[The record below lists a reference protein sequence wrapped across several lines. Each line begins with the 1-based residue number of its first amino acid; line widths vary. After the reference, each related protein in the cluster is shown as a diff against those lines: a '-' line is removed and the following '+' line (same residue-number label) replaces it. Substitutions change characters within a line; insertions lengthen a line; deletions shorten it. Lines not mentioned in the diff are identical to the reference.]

1 MEKKRQKKITIIAL
15 IILMC
20 VASALAGWEILAE
33 HENKEEQEE
42 VIPPPPPSDP
52 LTGALVEDG
61 FDETALQR
69 RVVGFVVENTPD
81 ARPQWG
87 MDDENYPPDIL
98 LQGEVEG
105 GITRTL
111 WLYSDYKKLP
121 EIIGPMRSARPPYI
135 KFSEFFDAV
144 FVHWGQSYSK
154 GEYTGANKIFEWHDI
169 DHLNQMTLDDKEGLY
184 DRDGSRPVSGE
195 HTGIIHTDKLE
206 ATMKNEG
213 FREAPDVEAMSK
225 IYFNETAVP
234 PSAETA
240 EKISVTYS
248 ERADWETTD
257 WKYNQ
262 EDEMY
267 HTSSFDND
275 FKRDNLL
282 ILYDETEYI
291 TKDDYHGAGG
301 SVTYCDY
308 LFAGGK
314 AQLFSKGAVKDLLWE
329 KRAGKLMLIDPDISV
344 EDVNAAIATA
354 MEEDRKLSLSKATR
368 EVTESMNVILADI
381 PMKDDEL
388 EEAKAEFEAKKEAGE
403 IESDAEFTPEKY
415 VVQTI
420 NKGRTW
426 IGWISSNNGGKVDI
440 TPGDYTI
447 TLPGEEAASEGAE
460 AGEGAAAGTEDA
472 AAESDSA
479 ESTK

>member
-1 MEKKRQKKITIIAL
+1 MKKIKEIQQNKKLL
-15 IILMC
+15 IGLILMLIF
-20 VASALAGWEILAE
+20 ASVLGVWEIMAI
-33 HENKEEQEE
+33 HQGVQEQEE
-42 VIPPPPPSDP
+42 EIPPPPPSDP
-52 LTGALVEDG
+52 LTGALVEEG
-61 FDETALQR
+61 FDESALQR
-69 RVVGFVVENTPD
+69 RVVAFVVENTPD

-121 EIIGPMRSARPPYI
+121 AVIGPMRSARPPYI
-135 KFSEFFDAV
+135 HFSRFFDAV
-144 FVHWGQSYSK
+144 FIHWGMSHSK
-154 GEYTGANKIFEWHDI
+154 GDYIGANKTFQWYEV
-169 DHLNQMTLDDKEGLY
+169 DHINQMTLDDKEGLY
-184 DRDGSRPVSGE
+184 DRDTSRPVSGE
-195 HTGIIHTDKLE
+195 HTGIVHTDKLE

-213 FREAPDVEAMSK
+213 IRETPDIDFMSK
-225 IYFNETAVP
+225 LYFNEVATP
-234 PSAETA
+234 PSTETA
-240 EKISVTYS
+240 EKVSVIYS
-248 ERADWETTD
+248 KRTDWETTD

-291 TKDDYHGAGG
+291 TKDDYQGAGG

-308 LFAGGK
+308 LFKGGK
-314 AQLFSKGAVKDLLWE
+314 AQLFSKGAVKEFLWQ
-329 KRAGKLMLIDPDISV
+329 KRSGRLMLIDPDISI
-344 EDVNAAIATA
+344 EDVNAAVADA
-354 MEEDRKLSLSKATR
+354 MEKDSKLSLNKATR
-368 EVTESMNVILADI
+368 EVAESMNIVLADI

-388 EEAKAEFEAKKEAGE
+388 EEAKKDFEAKKEAGE
-403 IESDAEFTPEKY
+403 VDKDAEFTREKY
-415 VVQTI
+415 VVQTL
-420 NKGRTW
+420 NKGKTW
-426 IGWISSNNGGKVDI
+426 IGWVSSNNGAKVTV

-447 TLPGEEAASEGAE
+447 TMPGEEGAE
-460 AGEGAAAGTEDA
+460 AGEGADTGTEDA